1 MYSIVSIINDQL
13 IKPKDDLM
21 ISRLNQK
28 TVNDQLMPYFAET
41 PFGGRF
47 CGHNI
52 PRDEPFWNKKKT
64 FPEPEFVNV

>member
-52 PRDEPFWNKKKT
+52 PRDEPF
-64 FPEPEFVNV
+64 